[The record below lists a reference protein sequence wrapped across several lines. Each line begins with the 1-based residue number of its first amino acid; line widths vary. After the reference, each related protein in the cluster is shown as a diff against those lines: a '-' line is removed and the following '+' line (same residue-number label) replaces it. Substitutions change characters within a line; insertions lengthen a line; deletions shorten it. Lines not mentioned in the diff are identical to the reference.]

1 MANELK
7 FKSNVNITGNLNSAS
22 FSIDKFA
29 ENDLPTVDLV
39 DGSLIYNSDRN
50 SILIWDI
57 VEGEWQN
64 ILPSQGSGTIQGVS
78 ATQDIRATNEGGTI
92 AGNARGENS
101 VDLQTSR
108 VLSTQVAAAA
118 RSGLFAG
125 KENAILQ
132 NFGQSNQSVIIGG
145 QKNALDS
152 VNNSAIAGGLEN
164 YVGYPGGG
172 LFVGGGTKNFVRG
185 IDGTTNCNYGAI
197 IGGNNNLVTGNNSV
211 ILGGSQN
218 EADGNNSVILS
229 GTENLANAPYSLAS
243 GNFADCNGFIG
254 ARVFADQT
262 NEPLVA
268 AHNQEFAVQTQEFTI
283 MGGTN
288 PTTAK
293 LGIGTQSPTQ
303 TIEARG
309 NILSTIANGTES
321 TLIREGIIEL
331 RRDTGISYIDFKHG
345 DYDYDARISSSIDG
359 GFNLDVGGDG
369 NIINNAF
376 VIRPDGN
383 VGIGK
388 SLPTS
393 KLQILDGNI
402 ALETTGGS
410 RGFITQEFTG
420 DTELLPGEGI
430 GFCGSSARLPSEG
443 GTGGADL
450 FVRDTGET
458 LVRKKLF
465 ALTDVQI
472 KGQLQIEG
480 GNPGLNKVLTCDAA
494 GVATWEASGGI
505 GSSLTDLQTIYVSK
519 DGNDLNG
526 GTNIGE
532 PKLTISSAISAA
544 LVEQTVGVPAYTIQV
559 LDDGIYEEEITL
571 TRSLS
576 LHAPFATIVGQIE
589 LGAFS
594 RVKVDKHYWGAST
607 STDLVVLGPN
617 ASVGVGITA
626 SYEANLMDTRGI
638 TGGEGNTNSTAIKLS
653 QVGQPT
659 QFHVKVDTIR
669 LGDHRGITI
678 TGTGT
683 DLHTLYFNI
692 DTIELYATNAK
703 GIFTGSTDTFGAQY
717 IGTIGNI
724 ITKSGN
730 SHAGIYMVTTANAT
744 VNVKCNELRISGNS
758 YRILDSFSGSPD
770 EGELYISCNNIVTD
784 NREGTP
790 AYENSNLSSG
800 GTPGT
805 ALSGTVAGGSGSTE
819 IFVNGDGSTRMIV
832 PIDTTWM
839 FTTLIAGR
847 SATESAGYKIEGVIK
862 NDGGTTSLVGTAIK
876 TVFGE
881 DDPAWDVTVNA
892 NNTALTFLVTGD
904 STDSVNWSATVNKT
918 EVN

>member
-7 FKSNVNITGNLNSAS
+7 FKSNVSITGNLNSAS

-29 ENDLPTVDLV
+29 ENNLPSGDLV
-39 DGSLIYNSDRN
+39 DGSLVYNSDRN

-57 VEGEWQN
+57 VAAEWQN
-64 ILPSQGSGTIQGVS
+64 VLPSQGSGTIQGVS
-78 ATQDIRATNEGGTI
+78 ATQDIRATNEGGSI
-92 AGNARGENS
+92 AGIARGENS
-101 VDLQTSR
+101 VDLQTVR
-108 VLSTQVAAAA
+108 VLSTQVAAAP

-125 KENAILQ
+125 RENAILQ
-132 NFGQSNQSVIIGG
+132 NFDSSNQSVIIGG
-145 QKNALDS
+145 FKNAVDS
-152 VNNSAIAGGLEN
+152 AGNSVIAGGLEN
-164 YVGYPGGG
+164 YVGYPGAS

-185 IDGTTNCNYGAI
+185 TGGINCNYGAI

-211 ILGGSQN
+211 ILGGFEN
-218 EADGNNSVILS
+218 KADGNNSVILGGS
-229 GTENLANAPYSLAS
+229 ENLANAPYSLAS
-243 GNFADCNGFIG
+243 GNFADCNGYTG

-268 AHNQEFAVQTQEFTI
+268 AHDQEFAVQTQEFTI
-283 MGGTN
+283 MGGAD

-293 LGIGTQSPTQ
+293 LGIGTQSPTE

-309 NILSTIANGTES
+309 NILSTNSDGTES
-321 TLIREGIIEL
+321 TLIRSGFIEL
-331 RRDTGISYIDFKHG
+331 RRDTAVSYIDFKHG
-345 DYDYDARISSSIDG
+345 DYDYDARIESTTDG
-359 GFNLDVGGDG
+359 GLNLEVGGDG
-369 NIINNAF
+369 NIITNAF

-383 VGIGK
+383 IGIGK

-402 ALETTGGS
+402 ALETTGGN
-410 RGFITQEFTG
+410 RGFITQEGTG
-420 DTELLPGEGI
+420 DLQNDPGKGI
-430 GFCGSSARLPSEG
+430 GFCGSVTRLPSEG

-472 KGQLQIEG
+472 KGKLQIEG
-480 GNPGLNKVLTCDAA
+480 GSPGPNKVLTCDAA
-494 GVATWEASGGI
+494 GVATWETSGGT
-505 GSSLTDLQTIYVSK
+505 GSALTNLQTIYVSK
-519 DGNDLNG
+519 DGNDANG

-532 PKLTISSAISAA
+532 PKLTISSAISAVA
-544 LVEQTVGVPAYTIQV
+544 GEQNAYTIQV

-571 TRSLS
+571 TNFLS
-576 LHAPFATIVGQIE
+576 LYAPFATIVGQIE

-607 STDLVVLGPN
+607 LTDLVVLGLS
-617 ASVGVGITA
+617 AGLVGGITA

-638 TGGEGNTNSTAIKLS
+638 TGTEGATNSTAIKLS
-653 QVGQPT
+653 QVGYQT
-659 QFHVKVDTIR
+659 EFHVKVDTIR
-669 LGDHRGITI
+669 LGNGARGVTNAAA
-678 TGTGT
+678 GAG
-683 DLHTLYFNI
+683 LHTLYFDI
-692 DTIELYATNAK
+692 DTIELHFANAK
-703 GIFTGSTDTFGAQY
+703 GIYTGSEDTFGAQY

-724 ITKSGN
+724 VTKGGIG
-730 SHAGIYMVTTANAT
+730 HAGIFVITTANAT
-744 VNVKCNELRISGNS
+744 VNVKCNELRISGTGANS
-758 YRILDSFSGSPD
+758 YTIRDAFGGSPD
-770 EGELYISCNNIVTD
+770 SGELYISCNNIVND

-839 FTTLIAGR
+839 FTALIAGR

-881 DDPAWDVTVNA
+881 NDPTWDATVNA

>member
-7 FKSNVNITGNLNSAS
+7 FKSNVSITGNLNSAS

-29 ENDLPTVDLV
+29 ENNLPSGDLV
-39 DGSLIYNSDRN
+39 DGSLIYNSDRS

-57 VEGEWQN
+57 VAAEWQN
-64 ILPSQGSGTIQGVS
+64 VLPSQGSGTIQGVS
-78 ATQDIRATNEGGTI
+78 ATQDIRATNEGGTVS
-92 AGNARGENS
+92 GVARGENS
-101 VDLQTSR
+101 VDLQTLRS
-108 VLSTQVAAAA
+108 LSTQVAAAP

-125 KENAILQ
+125 RENAILQ
-132 NFGQSNQSVIIGG
+132 NFPLLGNANQSVIIGG
-145 QKNALDS
+145 NRNGVDS
-152 VNNSAIAGGLEN
+152 ANNSVIAGGLEN
-164 YVGYPGGG
+164 YTGTGTN
-172 LFVGGGTKNFVRG
+172 LFVGGGTKNFVR
-185 IDGTTNCNYGAI
+185 DCNYGAI
-197 IGGNNNLVTGNNSV
+197 IGGNNNLVFGVNSV
-211 ILGGSQN
+211 ILGGFEN
-218 EADGNNSVILS
+218 EAEGNNAVILG
-229 GTENLANAPYSLAS
+229 GTGNLANAGYSLAAGKS
-243 GNFADCNGFIG
+243 ADCNGYIG

-262 NEPLVA
+262 DEPLVA

-283 MGGTN
+283 MGGAN
-288 PTTAK
+288 PAAAK
-293 LGIGTQSPTQ
+293 LGIGTQSPTE

-309 NILSTIANGTES
+309 NILSTITDGTQS
-321 TLIREGIIEL
+321 TLIRDGIIEL
-331 RRDTGISYIDFKHG
+331 RRDTEVSYIDFKHG
-345 DYDYDARISSSIDG
+345 DYDYDARIESTTNG
-359 GFNLDVGGDG
+359 GLNFHVGGDG
-369 NIINNAF
+369 NIITNAF
-376 VIRPDGN
+376 VIKSDGN
-383 VGIGK
+383 IGIGT

-410 RGFITQEFTG
+410 RGFITQEETG
-420 DTELLPGEGI
+420 DLLGNPGEGI

-458 LVRKKLF
+458 MVRKKLF

-480 GNPGLNKVLTCDAA
+480 GGPGPNKVLTCDAA
-494 GVATWEASGGI
+494 GVATWELSGGTAA
-505 GSSLTDLQTIYVSK
+505 LTNLQTVYVSK

-532 PKLTISSAISAA
+532 PKLTISAAILSLAGESNA
-544 LVEQTVGVPAYTIQV
+544 HTIQV

-571 TRSLS
+571 TNSVSLY
-576 LHAPFATIVGQIE
+576 APFATIVGQIE

-594 RVKVDKHYWGAST
+594 RVTVDKHYWGTST
-607 STDLVVLGPN
+607 SLDLVVLGPS
-617 ASVGVGITA
+617 AGVGVGITA

-638 TGGEGNTNSTAIKLS
+638 TGGEGNTNSTAIKLA
-653 QVGQPT
+653 QVGFLT
-659 QFHVKVDTIR
+659 EFHVKVGTIR

-678 TGTGT
+678 TGTGAS
-683 DLHTLYFNI
+683 LHNLYFNI
-692 DTIELYATNAK
+692 DTIELYANNAK
-703 GIFTGSTDTFGAQY
+703 GIYTGTNDTFGAQY

-724 ITKSGN
+724 ISKGGIN
-730 SHAGIYMVTTANAT
+730 HAGIFMVTTANAT
-744 VNVKCNELRISGNS
+744 VNVKCNQLRVSGSSAAS
-758 YRILDSFSGSPD
+758 YRIWDAFSNGNPDS
-770 EGELYISCNNIVTD
+770 GELYISCNNIVTD
-784 NREGTP
+784 NRVGTP

-839 FTTLIAGR
+839 FTALIAGR

-881 DDPAWDVTVNA
+881 DDPTWDATVNA

>member
-7 FKSNVNITGNLNSAS
+7 FKSNVSITGNLNSAS
-22 FSIDKFA
+22 FSIDKFS
-29 ENDLPTVDLV
+29 ENNLPSGDLV
-39 DGSLIYNSDRN
+39 DGSIIYNSDRN

-57 VEGEWQN
+57 VAAEWQN
-64 ILPSQGSGTIQGVS
+64 VLPSQGSGTIQGVS

-92 AGNARGENS
+92 AGIARGENS
-101 VDLQTSR
+101 VDLQTYR
-108 VLSTQVAAAA
+108 VLTTQVAAAP

-132 NFGQSNQSVIIGG
+132 NFPSLGNANQSVIIGG
-145 QKNALDS
+145 NQNNVDS
-152 VNNSAIAGGLEN
+152 ANNCVIAGGLEN
-164 YVGYPGGG
+164 YTGTGTN
-172 LFVGGGTKNFVRG
+172 LFVGGGTKNFVR
-185 IDGTTNCNYGAI
+185 DCNYGAI
-197 IGGNNNLVTGNNSV
+197 IGGNNNLVTGINSV

-218 EADGNNSVILS
+218 EAEGNNAVILGGS
-229 GTENLANAPYSLAS
+229 ENIANAGYSLAS
-243 GNFADCNGFIG
+243 GNSADCNGFIG

-283 MGGTN
+283 MGGAN

-293 LGIGTQSPTQ
+293 LGIGTQFPTE

-309 NILSTIANGTES
+309 NILSTIADGTES
-321 TLIREGIIEL
+321 TLIREGVIEL

-402 ALETTGGS
+402 ALETTGGNK
-410 RGFITQEFTG
+410 GFITQEGTG
-420 DTELLPGEGI
+420 LTAGVDTGI
-430 GFCGSSARLPSEG
+430 GLCASDASLPSQGQG
-443 GTGGADL
+443 GIGADL
-450 FVRDTGET
+450 FVNDLGYTIARGKV
-458 LVRKKLF
+458 L
-465 ALTDVQI
+465 ALDDVEIRGQI
-472 KGQLQIEG
+472 QITG

-519 DGNDLNG
+519 DGNNLNS

-532 PKLTISSAISAA
+532 PKLTISAAILSLAGESNA
-544 LVEQTVGVPAYTIQV
+544 HTIQV

-571 TRSLS
+571 TSSLS
-576 LHAPFATIVGQIE
+576 LHALFATIVGQIE

-638 TGGEGNTNSTAIKLS
+638 TGGEGTTNATAIKLS

-678 TGTGT
+678 TGTGAG
-683 DLHTLYFNI
+683 LHTLYFNI

-703 GIFTGSTDTFGAQY
+703 GIFTGSGDTFGAQY

-724 ITKSGN
+724 ITKSGTN
-730 SHAGIYMVTTANAT
+730 HAGIHMVTTANAT
-744 VNVKCNELRISGNS
+744 VNVKCNELSISGTSAAS
-758 YRILDSFSGSPD
+758 YRILDDFAGDPD

-881 DDPAWDVTVNA
+881 DDPAWDATVNA

>member
-7 FKSNVNITGNLNSAS
+7 FKSNVSITGNLNSAS

-29 ENDLPTVDLV
+29 ENNLPSGDLV
-39 DGSLIYNSDRN
+39 DGSLIYNSDSG
-50 SILIWDI
+50 SILIWNEAALNWDG
-57 VEGEWQN
+57 VFPAVTG
-64 ILPSQGSGTIQGVS
+64 GTIQGKDGS
-78 ATQDIRATNEGGTI
+78 GYDIQPTNQPPFGG
-92 AGNARGENS
+92 GNVVGDARNNTA
-101 VDLQTSR
+101 VDLQMTRSA
-108 VLSTQVAAAA
+108 SDQVAAGG
-118 RSGLFAG
+118 RS
-125 KENAILQ
+125 
-132 NFGQSNQSVIIGG
+132 
-145 QKNALDS
+145 
-152 VNNSAIAGGLEN
+152 
-164 YVGYPGGG
+164 
-172 LFVGGGTKNFVRG
+172 
-185 IDGTTNCNYGAI
+185 AI
-197 IGGNNNLVTGNNSV
+197 IGGGDNKAIGINSGV
-211 ILGGSQN
+211 YCGF
-218 EADGNNSVILS
+218 
-229 GTENLANAPYSLAS
+229 
-243 GNFADCNGFIG
+243 GNFAEENYATCIGGQENQALGIQSITLGGYANVASGEKSIALGGANSTADGGNSLVAGRWADTAGFVG
-254 ARVFADQT
+254 ARVFADST
-262 NEPLVA
+262 LTPHA
-268 AHNQEFAVQTQEFTI
+268 ATQNFEFAVQASAFTVT
-283 MGGTN
+283 GNVGV
-288 PTTAK
+288 
-293 LGIGTQSPTQ
+293 GTQSPTE

-309 NILSTIANGTES
+309 NILSTITDGTQS
-321 TLIREGIIEL
+321 TLIRDGIIEL
-331 RRDTGISYIDFKHG
+331 RRDTEVSYIDFKHG
-345 DYDYDARISSSIDG
+345 DYDYDARIESTTNG
-359 GFNLDVGGDG
+359 GLNFYVGGDG
-369 NIINNAF
+369 NIITDAF
-376 VIRPDGN
+376 VIKSDGN
-383 VGIGK
+383 IGIGT

-410 RGFITQEFTG
+410 RGFITQEETG
-420 DTELLPGEGI
+420 DLLGDPGEGI

-480 GNPGLNKVLTCDAA
+480 GSPGPNKVLTCDAA
-494 GVATWEASGGI
+494 GVATWELSGV
-505 GSSLTDLQTIYVSK
+505 SASLTNLQTVYVSK

-532 PKLTISSAISAA
+532 SKLTISAAILSLEGESNAH
-544 LVEQTVGVPAYTIQV
+544 TIQV

-571 TRSLS
+571 TNSVSLY
-576 LHAPFATIVGQIE
+576 APFATIVGQIE

-594 RVKVDKHYWGAST
+594 RVIVDKHYWGAST
-607 STDLVVLGPN
+607 STDLVVLGPS
-617 ASVGVGITA
+617 AGVFGGITA

-638 TGGEGNTNSTAIKLS
+638 TGGEGNTNSTAIKLA
-653 QVGQPT
+653 QVGFLT
-659 QFHVKVDTIR
+659 EFHVKVGTIR

-678 TGTGT
+678 TGTGAS
-683 DLHTLYFNI
+683 LHNLYFNI

-703 GIFTGSTDTFGAQY
+703 GIYTGTNDTFGAQY

-724 ITKSGN
+724 ISKGGIN
-730 SHAGIYMVTTANAT
+730 HAGIFMVTTANAT
-744 VNVKCNELRISGNS
+744 VNVKCNQLRVSGGDAAS
-758 YRILDSFSGSPD
+758 YRIWDAFSNGNPDS
-770 EGELYISCNNIVTD
+770 GELYISCNNIVTD
-784 NREGTP
+784 NRVGTP

-839 FTTLIAGR
+839 FTALIAGR

-881 DDPAWDVTVNA
+881 DDPTWDATVNA